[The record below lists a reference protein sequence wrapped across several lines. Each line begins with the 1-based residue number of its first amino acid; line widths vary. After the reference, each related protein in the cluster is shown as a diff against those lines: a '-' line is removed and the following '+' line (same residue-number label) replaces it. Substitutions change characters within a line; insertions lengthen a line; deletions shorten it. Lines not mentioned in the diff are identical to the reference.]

1 MLVAVNKSYSK
12 PRATQTT
19 LKDRAGQQSR
29 RQEKQKAE
37 EKQVTQQTKNDSA
50 TSWESF
56 VKEVVNAKKASV
68 GVAIFKNI
76 ASGYF
81 GYPPSHGR
89 RLQAWPK

>member
-1 MLVAVNKSYSK
+1 MGSK
-12 PRATQTT
+12 TG
-19 LKDRAGQQSR
+19 DRGETESR
-29 RQEKQKAE
+29 GE
-37 EKQVTQQTKNDSA
+37 TGDTTKNDSA

>member
-1 MLVAVNKSYSK
+1 M
-12 PRATQTT
+12 
-19 LKDRAGQQSR
+19 
-29 RQEKQKAE
+29 
-37 EKQVTQQTKNDSA
+37 TQQTKNDSA

-68 GVAIFKNI
+68 GVPIFKNI